1 MQSTTYLD
9 TLQEINRLD
18 DQLATTVQAL
28 GHAKAKH
35 TFQTALAR
43 DPARFVRR
51 WVSSQRRDKEVL
63 TGLGTR
69 TGGLGDDGFA
79 GEEWRRGGEGS
90 VWASGNAKES
100 VGLWLARQ
108 RVH

>member
-1 MQSTTYLD
+1 MQA
-9 TLQEINRLD
+9 I
-18 DQLATTVQAL
+18 

-35 TFQTALAR
+35 SFQTALAQ

-63 TGLGTR
+63 MGLGTR

-79 GEEWRRGGEGS
+79 GEEWRKGGEGS
-90 VWASGNAKES
+90 VWAGGNARES